1 MSENYRSILNVL
13 STPLLLDTYGGSAVA
28 YSLRKLSSTYSGSA
42 IRVRRSSDNAEQDI
56 GFVDGDLDTQSLLD
70 FVGYNLLTYSEDF
83 TIATPIWNKYQTTI
97 TADVET
103 APDGTLTGDKLV
115 ESAVN
120 GYHYLDRT
128 NYAITNGVDYN
139 ISIYLKQGER
149 TLVRFASA
157 ISGTNTSCDIDLTNG
172 TISNNGFANTP
183 VVTSEANGW
192 YRFSVTITSGTTS
205 AAPLIRLF
213 PYNASNQIIYTGD
226 GTSGFYVWGA
236 QLTQTSDVR
245 NYTKTVATA
254 NAGNAYITTWYDQSG
269 NANDATQATAANQPR
284 IVNSGV
290 IETTGSENAI
300 KFDGSN
306 DYMTRTAISALDSG
320 NNYSYFTI
328 VSNNLTANIST
339 VFATSAV
346 SVYRVDNLIDTRTT
360 GGFYR
365 NFLIQNTSLTAYYSD
380 LSSANGSTN
389 QRLLSGFVNG
399 FNMSAFDNGNTGG
412 TATYTG
418 TYNNDLFDIAAF
430 RYIPRY
436 LNGYIQEII
445 IYPTDESSNRVG
457 IETNINDYYS
467 IY

>member
-56 GFVDGDLDTQSLLD
+56 GFVSGDLDTSSLLS
-70 FVGYNLLTYSEDF
+70 FVG
-83 TIATPIWNKYQTTI
+83 A
-97 TADVET
+97 
-103 APDGTLTGDKLV
+103 G
-115 ESAVN
+115 
-120 GYHYLDRT
+120 
-128 NYAITNGVDYN
+128 
-139 ISIYLKQGER
+139 
-149 TLVRFASA
+149 
-157 ISGTNTSCDIDLTNG
+157 SG
-172 TISNNGFANTP
+172 
-183 VVTSEANGW
+183 
-192 YRFSVTITSGTTS
+192 
-205 AAPLIRLF
+205 
-213 PYNASNQIIYTGD
+213 
-226 GTSGFYVWGA
+226 
-236 QLTQTSDVR
+236 
-245 NYTKTVATA
+245 
-254 NAGNAYITTWYDQSG
+254 YITTWYDQSG

-346 SVYRVDNLIDTRTT
+346 SVDRVENLIDTRTT

-418 TYNNDLFDIAAF
+418 TYNNDLFDIGAF
-430 RYIPRY
+430 RYLPRY

>member
-1 MSENYRSILNVL
+1 
-13 STPLLLDTYGGSAVA
+13 LLDTYGGSAVA

-56 GFVDGDLDTQSLLD
+56 GFVDGDLDTSSLLS
-70 FVGYNLLTYSEDF
+70 FVG
-83 TIATPIWNKYQTTI
+83 A
-97 TADVET
+97 
-103 APDGTLTGDKLV
+103 
-115 ESAVN
+115 
-120 GYHYLDRT
+120 
-128 NYAITNGVDYN
+128 
-139 ISIYLKQGER
+139 
-149 TLVRFASA
+149 
-157 ISGTNTSCDIDLTNG
+157 
-172 TISNNGFANTP
+172 NNGF
-183 VVTSEANGW
+183 
-192 YRFSVTITSGTTS
+192 
-205 AAPLIRLF
+205 
-213 PYNASNQIIYTGD
+213 
-226 GTSGFYVWGA
+226 
-236 QLTQTSDVR
+236 
-245 NYTKTVATA
+245 
-254 NAGNAYITTWYDQSG
+254 ITTWYDQSG
-269 NANDATQATAANQPR
+269 NANNATQAAAVIQPR

-290 IETTGSENAI
+290 IETKGSENAI

-346 SVYRVDNLIDTRTT
+346 SVYRVENLIDTRTT

-365 NFLIQNTSLTAYYSD
+365 NFLIQNTSSTAYYSD